1 MNKRQ
6 ADRVIEKISKQAVD
20 IVFVRVTKKYLDP
33 KTDRS
38 NIARLWH
45 PTIKGNCIVS
55 ATGRK
60 IPLNHVLKILILKKC
75 V

>member
-6 ADRVIEKISKQAVD
+6 ANRVIQKLSEQTID
-20 IVFVRVTKKYLDP
+20 IVLVRVTKRYIDP

-38 NIARLWH
+38 NIARLWY
-45 PTIKGNCIVS
+45 PTINGNCIVS